1 MSKDENEFID
11 PLEEI
16 DPIMREAFTEDD
28 KDATDETESD
38 LDDMLNS
45 LENGTDLDDLSL
57 NDIEIPEET
66 PAPIASAEPE
76 VAYSNPINELPD
88 LDPVSEVLPDLT
100 EVSSEQPESP
110 VLEES
115 PTTIEAPVMEMSD
128 MALDLDEAEIDL
140 ESAELEDLVE
150 DLEDDLEE
158 EASYPTP
165 SMPIQPAIAIDEEP
179 IIEQSTS
186 NLASIDFP
194 YLNDTTTPKTTFN
207 PNLFQKIPIGVTV
220 ELGRAEVTLKDIYEL
235 GEGSIIELRRFAGE
249 QLDLIVNDQVIA
261 KGEVVTI
268 DNKYGLRINEI
279 SEQKPH
285 I

>member
-16 DPIMREAFTEDD
+16 DPIMREAFTENTEEPV
-28 KDATDETESD
+28 AELESD

-45 LENGTDLDDLSL
+45 LENDADLNDLSL
-57 NDIEIPEET
+57 TNTDEDTTADAHLDEISMENIITNDSPE
-66 PAPIASAEPE
+66 
-76 VAYSNPINELPD
+76 
-88 LDPVSEVLPDLT
+88 
-100 EVSSEQPESP
+100 
-110 VLEES
+110 
-115 PTTIEAPVMEMSD
+115 IEAPKEEEEETTAEDID
-128 MALDLDEAEIDL
+128 MALESLDTDTEIDL
-140 ESAELEDLVE
+140 DLEME
-150 DLEDDLEE
+150 DLEDIINEDEAIETEETTYPSPEITATDDVIEE
-158 EASYPTP
+158 E
-165 SMPIQPAIAIDEEP
+165 
-179 IIEQSTS
+179 IIEELEPQPSS

-194 YLNDTTTPKTTFN
+194 YLNETTSPKTTFN
-207 PNLFQKIPIGVTV
+207 PNLFQKIPIDVSV

-249 QLDLIVNDQVIA
+249 QLDLIVNEQVIA

-285 I
+285 L